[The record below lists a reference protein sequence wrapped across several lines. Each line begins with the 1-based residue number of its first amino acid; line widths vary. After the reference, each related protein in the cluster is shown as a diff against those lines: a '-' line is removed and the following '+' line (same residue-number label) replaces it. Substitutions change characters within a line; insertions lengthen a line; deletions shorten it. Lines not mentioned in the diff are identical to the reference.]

1 MAVTIANPTFNL
13 KTLWPQRRVVN
24 TIYKDHA
31 FLAMI
36 PKSEQFYG
44 ENMVIAVRYADTQGR
59 SASFTTAQAAAG
71 AHAGVRFYLTRAA
84 DYQVVSLTTEAIL
97 ATKNDRGALIKNLD
111 TEMESGMNNIGKSL
125 ATALYRG
132 RSGSLATIGSVAA
145 GPPATITLANINDVT
160 SFEVGMV
167 LVASATATGANR
179 ATPATAT
186 ITKVNRDTGVL
197 TFANGTFAGTNWTA
211 ADFLFASGDNANASG
226 SGNKVLG
233 LADWIPTTAPT
244 TGDSF
249 LQVDRSV
256 DATRLGGL
264 RMDVSGL
271 NPEEGLITVL
281 SRLGREGGRPDKA
294 FTNHLDFR
302 NIEFQLGSKVVYRE
316 LKAAG
321 AEIGFTGIEV
331 VSGSGRGTCT
341 LLPDQDSPAGFL
353 YALQMDTWKLH
364 SLEECPMVLDL
375 DGNKLSRVYNADQWE
390 ARICYFANTACDAPG
405 FNGVATMPS

>member
-1 MAVTIANPTFNL
+1 MGVTISNPTFAL

-24 TIYKDHA
+24 TVYKDHA

-59 SASFTTAQAAAG
+59 SAGFGVAQAAAG

-84 DYQVVSLTTEAIL
+84 DYQVVNLTTEAIL
-97 ATKNDRGALIKNLD
+97 ATKNDRGALIRNLD
-111 TEMESGMNNIGKSL
+111 TEMGSGMNNIGKSL
-125 ATALYRG
+125 ATALFRG
-132 RSGSLATIGSVAA
+132 RSGNIGRIGAVAA
-145 GPPATITLANINDVT
+145 GPPATVTLLNINDVT
-160 SFEVGMV
+160 SFEVGMI
-167 LVASATATGANR
+167 LVSSATPTGANR

-197 TFANGTFAGTNWTA
+197 TFADGTFAGTNWA
-211 ADFLFASGDNANASG
+211 ANDYISASGDNANASG

-249 LQVDRSV
+249 LTVDRSV

-281 SRLGREGGRPDKA
+281 SRLGREGGRPDHA
-294 FTNHLDFR
+294 LTNHLDFR
-302 NIEFQLGSKVVYRE
+302 NIEFQLGSKVVY
-316 LKAAG
+316 KQMAVG
-321 AEIGFTGIEV
+321 EIGFTGIEV
-331 VSGSGRGTCT
+331 ISGTGRGTCT
-341 LLPDQDSPAGFL
+341 LLADQDAPAGLL

-390 ARICYFANTACDAPG
+390 ARIVYFANTACDAPG